1 MDGLIRSVGNGIS
14 GLVVGAL
21 DAIGAA
27 ISGTLNALGAA
38 LPAGAMPVLGIA
50 AVLLLLWFLFR
61 R

>member
-14 GLVVGAL
+14 GLVGGAV

-27 ISGTLNALGAA
+27 FSGSLNALGAA